1 MNAELGLDTFGD
13 VTVGEDG
20 ERLSDAQ
27 TIRDIVDQAVLAD
40 QVGLSFFGVG
50 EHHRHE
56 FAVSSPE
63 LVLAAAAARTEKIH
77 LGTAVTVLSSDD
89 PVRVYERFAT
99 LDALSSGRAEVIL
112 GRGSFIESFPL
123 FGYDLGDYEVLFE
136 EKLDLFSQLLTE
148 KPVTW
153 QGTTRA
159 ALNNADVFP
168 KTENGIRAWVGV
180 GGSPES
186 VVRTARYGYGL
197 MLAIIGGSAD
207 RFRPYVDLYHRSLA
221 SFGHSEAMPVGV
233 HSPGH
238 IADSDAQAWDEL
250 YPAMEA
256 NRNAIGAERGWPPYS
271 RLQFQHDIGPEGAVY
286 AGSPET
292 VARKIAATMKTLGAT
307 RFDLKYANGTLS
319 HAKLM
324 RSIELYGTKVAP
336 LVSEMLSAS

>member
-1 MNAELGLDTFGD
+1 MNVELGLDTFGD

-99 LDALSSGRAEVIL
+99 LDALSAGRAEVIL

-136 EKLDLFSQLLTE
+136 EKLDLLSQLLTE

-238 IADSDAQAWDEL
+238 IADTDAQAWDEL

>member
-1 MNAELGLDTFGD
+1 MHEVELGLDTFGD
-13 VTVGEDG
+13 ITIGEDG
-20 ERLSDAQ
+20 ERISDAQ
-27 TIRDIVDQAVLAD
+27 TIRDIVDQAVVAD
-40 QVGLSFFGVG
+40 EVGLSFFGVG

-63 LVLAAAAARTEKIH
+63 IVLAAAAARTERIH

-89 PVRVYERFAT
+89 PVRLYERFAT
-99 LDALSSGRAEVIL
+99 LDAISRGRAEVIL

-123 FGYDLGDYEVLFE
+123 FGYDLRDYEVLFE
-136 EKLDLFSQLLTE
+136 EKLDLFSQLLRE
-148 KPVTW
+148 QPVTW

-159 ALNNADVFP
+159 SLDAADVYP
-168 KTENGIRAWVGV
+168 KTEHGIKAWVGV

-197 MLAIIGGSAD
+197 MLAIIGGSAA
-207 RFRPYVDLYHRSLA
+207 RFRPYVDLYHRSLD
-221 SFGHSEAMPVGV
+221 SFGHERMPVGV

-238 IADSDAQAWDEL
+238 VADTDAQAWDEL

-271 RLQFQHDIGPEGAVY
+271 RLQFQQDVGPEGAIY

-292 VARKIAATMKTLGAT
+292 VARKIAQTVKTLGAE

-319 HAKLM
+319 HGKML
-324 RSIELYGTKVAP
+324 RSIELYGTRVAP
-336 LVSEMLSAS
+336 MVRDMLAAS